1 MDTRTERP
9 TPAAAWDFLRE
20 ARDEDI
26 PLVWAALTL
35 ARDEYPGLD
44 VDGYERQVTGLARDL
59 LGRQDSSDP
68 VAGVRA
74 INAFLFDELGFTGNQ
89 NDYYDPRNS
98 YLNDVIDRKLGIP
111 ISLGVLQIALA
122 QGLGLDMRGVSF
134 PGHFLV
140 SLPVDG
146 GVLVLDPY
154 HRGRSVDLAELKAR
168 ARPHMGDQDVQ
179 DDEVRNLLAP
189 ATNRAILARMLRNLK
204 ALYAERDDFER
215 ALRCADRLL
224 TLDPAQPQEL
234 RDRGLLYLRVGH
246 TAAGRDDLI
255 RYLSA
260 QPAAD
265 DADQVREILVDAGLS
280 PKRLN

>member
-1 MDTRTERP
+1 MDIHTERP
-9 TPAAAWDFLRE
+9 APAEAWDYLRQ

-26 PLVWAALTL
+26 PLVWAALTV
-35 ARDEYPGLD
+35 ARDEYPDLD

-59 LGRQDSSDP
+59 LGRQESSDP

-74 INAFLFDELGFTGNQ
+74 INALLFDELGFTGNQ
-89 NDYYDPRNS
+89 GDYYDPRNS

-179 DDEVRNLLAP
+179 DDEVRNMLAP

-224 TLDPAQPQEL
+224 TLDAAQPQEL

-246 TAAGRDDLI
+246 TIAGREDLI
-255 RYLSA
+255 RYLST